1 MLEEIVIVIA
11 WIVIVIAL
19 LYLLIP
25 LVLTIL
31 EKIERKIRKS

>member
-11 WIVIVIAL
+11 WIVIAL